1 MDQLQL
7 GEEEYFLWRSLDGK
21 RSFAELQEEFRT
33 RFNGQISWDQ
43 FQAFVSQLVESGL
56 VEALPDEA
64 AAQYTNAGQAD
75 DGAVTT
81 VESHRGWDEDVAVR
95 LGRPVVSFRAL
106 DWLLGPLRYY
116 RWLLLPSLIIVLA
129 GWMFSAPAMLA
140 GVSVLTAVDVLAIAA
155 VALFLTGT
163 IPPFAKGVV
172 ASFQGSSDIHYGIA
186 SRFGFL
192 PQLKLGD
199 SLDEAVDDRLSPQR
213 ALIVA
218 ATPLIARALLF
229 IAGTGIWLWE
239 RDSGGL
245 LPAAALVTGQC
256 ALISFLISALPLVP
270 SDGRRCLQ
278 IALGVSVS
286 AGAPVGRYRYHLIAV
301 SIFWG
306 LLTAGIALLYA
317 ALLLD
322 VASGLPSNISAVL
335 WTIAWIFV
343 IGAPLGMRFWY
354 PTMARHRATP
364 RKVHHSL
371 GSAAVVVPFERDG
384 VPPAAMQHR
393 RYMAQNW
400 PSPAPVIAL
409 AAVLAVLEAF
419 AFVPYPYAAG
429 GDFKI
434 LPHDASQIN
443 ARVQGELVEVLV
455 NEGDAVTAGQLLGTL
470 SDWDQRHGVDLARAQ
485 LENAQ
490 ANLQNLLDSPR
501 PEDVELARQ
510 QYEAAMAK
518 LPYSKAQY
526 ERAAQLVK
534 TEAIARSTYDL
545 VLSQYEQDQA
555 AVEVAQANY
564 SQVRA
569 GATNAEIEAAR
580 ALVRQQSAQLAYA
593 EDQLERTRVR
603 ATSAGRIVTANP
615 MLLRGKWFNPAVPEG
630 AQVFTIEDDQ
640 IAQTDVYVPET
651 DIANVRVNAPV
662 RARLWAHPEE
672 TFTGKVVAI
681 APSAEPDP
689 NGSTGNVVRI
699 KVEIPN
705 PEHRLR
711 TGMNGYAKIEGDYMP
726 TWRAFGQMVIRF
738 ILIDVWSWIP

>member
-1 MDQLQL
+1 
-7 GEEEYFLWRSLDGK
+7 
-21 RSFAELQEEFRT
+21 
-33 RFNGQISWDQ
+33 
-43 FQAFVSQLVESGL
+43 
-56 VEALPDEA
+56 
-64 AAQYTNAGQAD
+64 
-75 DGAVTT
+75 
-81 VESHRGWDEDVAVR
+81 
-95 LGRPVVSFRAL
+95 
-106 DWLLGPLRYY
+106 
-116 RWLLLPSLIIVLA
+116 
-129 GWMFSAPAMLA
+129 MFSAPFMLA
-140 GVSVLTAVDVLAIAA
+140 SLSTLTAVDVLAITA

-163 IPPFAKGVV
+163 IPNFAKGVV
-172 ASFQGSSDIHYGIA
+172 ASFEGSSDVHYGIA

-192 PQLKLGD
+192 PQLRLGD
-199 SLDEAVDDRLSPQR
+199 SLDEALDDRLSPQR

-218 ATPLIARALLF
+218 ATPLLARALLF
-229 IAGTGIWLWE
+229 VAGTGLWVWE
-239 RDSGGL
+239 RDSAGL
-245 LPAAALVTGQC
+245 VPLAALITGQC
-256 ALISFLISALPLVP
+256 ALISFLISACPLMR
-270 SDGRRCLQ
+270 SDGRRCLE
-278 IALGVSVS
+278 IVLGASGS
-286 AGAPVGRYRYHLIAV
+286 SGAAAGRFRYHLIAV

-306 LLTAGIALLYA
+306 ALAAGTVLLYA

-322 VASGLPSNISAVL
+322 IAQVASPTVSGVL
-335 WTIAWIFV
+335 WTAAWIFL
-343 IGAPLGMRFWY
+343 IGAPLMMRFWY
-354 PTMARHRATP
+354 PTMARHRAVP

-384 VPPAAMQHR
+384 VPPASIQPR
-393 RYMAQNW
+393 RQMAQNW
-400 PSPAPVIAL
+400 PSAAPVIAL
-409 AAVLAVLEAF
+409 ATILAVLEAF

-470 SDWDQRHGVDLARAQ
+470 SDWDQRHAVDLARAQ

-510 QYEAAMAK
+510 QYEAALAK

-545 VLSQYEQDQA
+545 VLSQYQQDQA

-569 GATNAEIEAAR
+569 GATDAQLEAAR
-580 ALVRQQSAQLAYA
+580 ALVRQQTAQLAYA
-593 EDQLERTRVR
+593 DDQLERTRVR

-630 AQVFTIEDDQ
+630 AQVFSIEDDR

-672 TFTGKVVAI
+672 TFTGKVVSI

-689 NGSTGNVVRI
+689 NGGSGNVVRI

-705 PEHRLR
+705 AEHRLR
-711 TGMNGYAKIEGDYMP
+711 TGMNGYAKIDGDYMP